1 MISQRGKIP
10 PEEGPS
16 HFGSQAAA
24 ARGDPTGEAPR
35 RTLTRREA
43 SPQSAASRKAC
54 RAVTVTRET
63 GPRRSRAQT
72 DRAKATDGTK
82 SLDAQCPRT
91 SRRRGRGMW
100 TGLIR
105 ELERPSRARRRSSRV
120 GDGARISRTR
130 SRCSARRASDGV
142 VVPRMA
148 VQDNAV
154 GGKDPCF
161 VHVSV
166 AGKRG

>member
-1 MISQRGKIP
+1 MINQRGKIP
-10 PEEGPS
+10 PEDGPS
-16 HFGSQAAA
+16 HFGSW
-24 ARGDPTGEAPR
+24 RPPPGETRVGEAPR

-43 SPQSAASRKAC
+43 SPQSAASSKAC

-72 DRAKATDGTK
+72 YRAKATDGIK
-82 SLDAQCPRT
+82 NLDAQCPRT

-105 ELERPSRARRRSSRV
+105 ELERPSRARPRSSRT
-120 GDGARISRTR
+120 GNGARISRTR

-142 VVPRMA
+142 VVPKMA
-148 VQDNAV
+148 VQDNAA

-161 VHVSV
+161 VHVSG